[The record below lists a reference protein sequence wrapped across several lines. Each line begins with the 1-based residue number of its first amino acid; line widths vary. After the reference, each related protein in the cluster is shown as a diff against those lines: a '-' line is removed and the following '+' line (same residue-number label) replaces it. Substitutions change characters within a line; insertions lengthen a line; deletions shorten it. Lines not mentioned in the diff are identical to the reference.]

1 MLAALCV
8 KNMRK
13 SRLRLRQIGAF
24 ERVAERRE
32 VRGVRRCALGL
43 HMPEK
48 MNLLLIIEAILQ
60 CAVCLRKR
68 VLQLAQRPAVF
79 AHTEIQRLSQQLSCR
94 GNTVEAEAAKLRVG
108 AVRKHHI
115 QLMPPL
121 RAEIQLLRRKQTVK
135 QLFQSCPKHGRRVH
149 GLRAAQIRD
158 CDGVAGGGQPK
169 GCRLLTDLRLM
180 VQRTAQDC
188 AEHGRNAAS
197 NIHMEQPL
205 LIQLL
210 LASFDSGNDVIHIS
224 RFCNVVAD
232 AVLDRLLRVGKI
244 RKGGQQNDL
253 DLPLCAADPPRKL
266 QPVHDRHFDV
276 GDDNVRLIVEHGL
289 LCLQTVFGS
298 ADDLTAELCPVNQ
311 CAKALAHQRLV
322 VRDQNFVH
330 VDCPPLE
337 AGL

>member
-1 MLAALCV
+1 MD
-8 KNMRK
+8 
-13 SRLRLRQIGAF
+13 
-24 ERVAERRE
+24 
-32 VRGVRRCALGL
+32 
-43 HMPEK
+43 
-48 MNLLLIIEAILQ
+48 LLLIIEAILQ
-60 CAVCLRKR
+60 CAVCLRKC

-94 GNTVEAEAAKLRVG
+94 GNTVEAEAAKLCVG

-169 GCRLLTDLRLM
+169 GCRLLTYLRLM

-224 RFCNVVAD
+224 RFV
-232 AVLDRLLRVGKI
+232 
-244 RKGGQQNDL
+244 
-253 DLPLCAADPPRKL
+253 
-266 QPVHDRHFDV
+266 
-276 GDDNVRLIVEHGL
+276 
-289 LCLQTVFGS
+289 T
-298 ADDLTAELCPVNQ
+298 
-311 CAKALAHQRLV
+311 
-322 VRDQNFVH
+322 
-330 VDCPPLE
+330 
-337 AGL
+337 

>member
-1 MLAALCV
+1 
-8 KNMRK
+8 
-13 SRLRLRQIGAF
+13 
-24 ERVAERRE
+24 
-32 VRGVRRCALGL
+32 
-43 HMPEK
+43 
-48 MNLLLIIEAILQ
+48 
-60 CAVCLRKR
+60 
-68 VLQLAQRPAVF
+68 
-79 AHTEIQRLSQQLSCR
+79 
-94 GNTVEAEAAKLRVG
+94 
-108 AVRKHHI
+108 
-115 QLMPPL
+115 
-121 RAEIQLLRRKQTVK
+121 
-135 QLFQSCPKHGRRVH
+135 
-149 GLRAAQIRD
+149 
-158 CDGVAGGGQPK
+158 
-169 GCRLLTDLRLM
+169 M

-298 ADDLTAELCPVNQ
+298 ADRSDSRALPSQSVCKGP
-311 CAKALAHQRLV
+311 CASAPR
-322 VRDQNFVH
+322 RPRSEF
-330 VDCPPLE
+330 CTC
-337 AGL
+337 